1 MTSRRSLFLYAASLA
16 LAVPAAASPA
26 EAEKRL
32 RTAVD
37 EVLGVAD
44 RASDSATLSTRVRPV
59 LERHVNFETMT
70 RRAVGFGWRQFSP
83 EQQRQAVKL
92 FTTVVIRSYTDKFTP
107 GEHPRITW
115 QPPVSPANGRV
126 DVPTRMTYAGSNYQ
140 VTYRLENEGGWRITD
155 VVIEGVS
162 LVANYRSQLDA
173 SFKKGG
179 AAAVIQ
185 SLEQSIS
192 RRP

>member
-1 MTSRRSLFLYAASLA
+1 MISRRSLLLLAAACGLSA
-16 LAVPAAASPA
+16 PAGASPA
-26 EAEKRL
+26 DAEKRL

-44 RASDSATLSTRVRPV
+44 RAPDGAALSTHVRPV
-59 LERHVNFETMT
+59 LERHVSFETMT
-70 RRAVGFGWRQFSP
+70 RRAVGFGWRQFSS

-92 FTTVVIRSYTDKFTP
+92 FTAVVIRSYTDKFTP
-107 GEHPRITW
+107 GERPAITW
-115 QPPVSPANGRV
+115 QPAVTPASGRV
-126 DVPTRMTYAGSNYQ
+126 DVPTRMVYAGSHYN
-140 VTYRLENEGGWRITD
+140 VTYRMEDTGGWRITD

-173 SFKKGG
+173 TFKKGG

-185 SLEQSIS
+185 SLEHSIS

>member
-1 MTSRRSLFLYAASLA
+1 MTSRRHLMIIAALMVT
-16 LAVPAAASPA
+16 AVTAGASPA

-44 RASDSATLSTRVRPV
+44 DAPNGDALSSRVRPV
-59 LERHVNFETMT
+59 LERHVSFETMT
-70 RRAVGFGWRQFSP
+70 RRAVGFGWRQFNN
-83 EQQRQAVKL
+83 EQQRQAVRL

-107 GEHPRITW
+107 GERPAITW
-115 QPPVSPANGRV
+115 QPAVSPASGRV
-126 DVPTRMTYAGSNYQ
+126 DVPTRMVYAGSNYH
-140 VTYRLENEGGWRITD
+140 VTYRMEDVGGWRIAD
-155 VVIEGVS
+155 VTIEGVS

-173 SFKKGG
+173 TFKKGG
-179 AAAVIQ
+179 AAAVLQ

>member
-1 MTSRRSLFLYAASLA
+1 MIFRRHLLIFAALMGT
-16 LAVPAAASPA
+16 AVTAGASTA
-26 EAEKRL
+26 EAERRL

-44 RASDSATLSTRVRPV
+44 HAPNGDALNARVRPV
-59 LERHVNFETMT
+59 LERHVSFETMT
-70 RRAVGFGWRQFSP
+70 RRAVGFGWRQFSS
-83 EQQRQAVKL
+83 EQQRRAVQL

-107 GEHPRITW
+107 GERPAITW
-115 QPPVSPANGRV
+115 QPAVSPASGRV
-126 DVPTRMTYAGSNYQ
+126 DVPTRMVYAGSNYH
-140 VTYRLENEGGWRITD
+140 VTYRMEDTGGWRIAD
-155 VVIEGVS
+155 VIIEGVS

-173 SFKKGG
+173 TFRKGG
-179 AAAVIQ
+179 ANAVIQ

>member
-1 MTSRRSLFLYAASLA
+1 MTSRRSLLLLAATLGLTA
-16 LAVPAAASPA
+16 PAGASPA

-44 RASDSATLSTRVRPV
+44 RAPDGAALSSRVRPV
-59 LERHVNFETMT
+59 LERHVSFETMT
-70 RRAVGFGWRQFSP
+70 RRAVGFGWRQFSS
-83 EQQRQAVKL
+83 EQQREAVRL

-107 GEHPRITW
+107 GERPAITW
-115 QPPVSPANGRV
+115 QPPVSPASGRV
-126 DVPTRMTYAGSNYQ
+126 DVPTRMVYAGSHYQ
-140 VTYRLENEGGWRITD
+140 VTYRMENVGGWRIAD

-179 AAAVIQ
+179 AAAVLQ